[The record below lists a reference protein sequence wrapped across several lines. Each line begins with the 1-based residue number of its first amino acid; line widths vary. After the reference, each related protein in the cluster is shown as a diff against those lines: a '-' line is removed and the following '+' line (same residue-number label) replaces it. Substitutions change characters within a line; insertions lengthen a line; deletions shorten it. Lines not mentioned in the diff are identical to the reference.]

1 MKMLIRTIALYLNY
15 LRCRVKYRKQIS
27 FRGFG
32 VMCAMQRSDIEIV
45 GGGGKDVLAPIQQYD
60 WTTTTMSHCRKK
72 WR

>member
-45 GGGGKDVLAPIQQYD
+45 GGGG
-60 WTTTTMSHCRKK
+60 
-72 WR
+72 

>member
-15 LRCRVKYRKQIS
+15 LRCRVKYRKQIC

-32 VMCAMQRSDIEIV
+32 VMCAMQHSDIEIV
-45 GGGGKDVLAPIQQYD
+45 GGGKDVLASIQQYD
-60 WTTTTMSHCRKK
+60 WTTAKMSPCRKK